1 MKGLSLFSV
10 GFIFLLAGCS
20 MMTTEEERLKNCE
33 AKGISKDTCYLVEKA
48 DRRQKKDQSDTRF
61 HEQNLRVIK
70 QMGLKGLGLPD

>member
-1 MKGLSLFSV
+1 MKYLSLFSASI
-10 GFIFLLAGCS
+10 IFLLAGCS

-48 DRRQKKDQSDTRF
+48 DRRQEKDQSDTRL

-70 QMGLKGLGLPD
+70 QMGVKGLGLPD

>member
-1 MKGLSLFSV
+1 
-10 GFIFLLAGCS
+10 

-48 DRRQKKDQSDTRF
+48 DRRQEKDQNDTRF